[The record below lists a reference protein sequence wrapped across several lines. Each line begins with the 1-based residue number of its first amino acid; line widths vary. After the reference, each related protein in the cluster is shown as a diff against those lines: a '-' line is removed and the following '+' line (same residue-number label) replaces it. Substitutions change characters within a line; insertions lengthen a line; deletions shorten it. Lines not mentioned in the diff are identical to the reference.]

1 MKLVVIELGNSLVQ
15 TVAVGSKSIQLYA
28 IRPHLYRHNLPT
40 GSLTVQ
46 VQDALGNVINLS
58 DTISISSIGSG
69 TYWHGYQRFLI
80 STMLQKNTTYQI
92 ALVASGGY
100 TFSESAYVGWC
111 NDFDLRKVPANFT
124 PNFGTNAALDME
136 FWESK
141 EFTRR
146 AV

>member
-15 TVAVGSKSIQLYA
+15 KIATGSKAIQLYA
-28 IRPHLYRHNLPT
+28 IRPHLYRHNAPV
-40 GSLTVQ
+40 GSVTVQ
-46 VQDALGNVINLS
+46 VQDMLGNVIGSS
-58 DTISISSIGSG
+58 DTIAISSIGSG

-80 STMLQKNTTYQI
+80 STMLQKNTSYQI

-111 NDFDLRKVPANFT
+111 NDFDLRKVPATFT
-124 PNFGTNAALDME
+124 PNFGTNGALDME
-136 FWESK
+136 FWETK